1 MRSKAF
7 YSVSCG
13 ICLAVIVIGILLVC
27 YWMRP
32 VTPLAIARPSE

>member
-13 ICLAVIVIGILLVC
+13 ICMAVIVIGILLVC

-32 VTPLAIARPSE
+32 VALFAVA